1 MDFIAR
7 GVAVDTLAGSSKNL
21 FSRVIGIVRNF
32 LGIRT
37 YGRVRLRFL
46 KNFFLATHPDKR
58 VFRGALAATV
68 LEQCKAKGYTLACA
82 ESCTGGLIAAA
93 LTDVSGSSAV
103 FTHGFITY
111 ANQAKITMLGV
122 SVADLEQFGAVSE
135 TIARQMAEGAR
146 FKSGADIAVATTGI
160 AGPSGGTLLK
170 PVGLV
175 FVAVASPNQTFVKEL
190 RLQGNRQKIRAQTVD
205 HALRMLRD
213 FI

>member
-1 MDFIAR
+1 
-7 GVAVDTLAGSSKNL
+7 VDTLAGSSKNL
-21 FSRVIGIVRNF
+21 FSRAIGIVRTF
-32 LGIRT
+32 FGIRT

-58 VFRGALAATV
+58 VFRGALAAIV

-93 LTDVSGSSAV
+93 LTDISGSSAV

-122 SVADLEQFGAVSE
+122 AAEDLEKFGAVSE

-146 FKSGADIAVATTGI
+146 RVSGANMSVATTGI
-160 AGPSGGTLLK
+160 AGPSGGTAQK

-175 FVAVASPNQTFVKEL
+175 FVAVATSEKSMVEKL
-190 RLQGNRQKIRAQTVD
+190 YLHGNRQEIRAQAVH
-205 HALRMLRD
+205 HALHMLRG

>member
-1 MDFIAR
+1 MDFTAR

-21 FSRVIGIVRNF
+21 FSRAIGIVRTF
-32 LGIRT
+32 FGIRT

-58 VFRGALAATV
+58 VFRGALAATI

-82 ESCTGGLIAAA
+82 ESCTGGLISAA
-93 LTDVSGSSAV
+93 LTDISGSSTV

-111 ANQAKITMLGV
+111 ANQAKIMMLGV
-122 SVADLEQFGAVSE
+122 SAEDIEKFGAVSE

-146 FKSGADIAVATTGI
+146 RVSGADIAVATTGI
-160 AGPSGGTLLK
+160 AGPSGGTPQK

-175 FVAVASPNQTFVKEL
+175 FVAVATLEKTVVEQ
-190 RLQGNRQKIRAQTVD
+190 LQLKGNRQEIRGQTVEY
-205 HALRMLRD
+205 ALKMLQQ